1 METVV
6 GPQRSG
12 LMRPEQAAQVV
23 AVAVR
28 APSLHNSQPWLFTLR
43 AGILELRADL
53 ARHLPGTDPDGRQML
68 LSCGAA
74 LFGARLGV
82 RALGYR
88 PHVDLLP
95 EAAEPE
101 LLARLHVGETAP
113 TDSEVGHLLRAVAW
127 RCSLR
132 SGFAAEPLPDGLL
145 TAMRNAA
152 AWERAVLLILDD
164 QGRRRAA
171 AEIVAAADRA
181 QRASTEVA
189 RELAAWTSRRP
200 ADADWVPP
208 WAYPERPAA
217 ADADQFVVRDFT
229 QGSRSRSAG
238 SPAPHPV
245 DDSPTAA
252 PAGHP
257 VAAALLTHSD
267 TPADWL
273 RAGQALHRVL
283 LTASASG
290 VQASLHSQP
299 FGPPDLRRA
308 VRAALTGGAEPQ
320 LLLQFGRPVRP
331 EAVGPATPRRPV
343 ADVLTL
349 V

>member
-1 METVV
+1 MESAV
-6 GPQRSG
+6 GHQRSG
-12 LMRPEQAAQVV
+12 VMRPEQAARVV

-43 AGILELRADL
+43 AGVLELRADSS
-53 ARHLPGTDPDGRQML
+53 RHLPGTDPDGRQML

-74 LFGARLGV
+74 LFGARLGI
-82 RALGYR
+82 RALGHL

-95 EAAEPE
+95 EPGQPE
-101 LLARLHVGETAP
+101 LLARLHIGETAP
-113 TDSEVGHLLRAVAW
+113 TDSEAGCLLRAVAW

-132 SGFAAEPLPDGLL
+132 SGFAAEPLPTGLL
-145 TAMRNAA
+145 NAMRNAA

-164 QGRRRAA
+164 PGRRRTA

-181 QRASTEVA
+181 QRESTDVA

-200 ADADWVPP
+200 ADADGVPP

-217 ADADQFVVRDFT
+217 AGADQFVVRDFA
-229 QGSRSRSAG
+229 QGSRPAG
-238 SPAPHPV
+238 SPAPEPA
-245 DDSPTAA
+245 DSPTGA

-257 VAAALLTHSD
+257 VAAALLTHAD
-267 TPADWL
+267 APADWL

-283 LTASASG
+283 LTAAASG

-308 VRAALTGGAEPQ
+308 VREALTGGAEPQ
-320 LLLQFGRPVRP
+320 LLLQFGRPTGP

-343 ADVLTL
+343 ADVLRL
-349 V
+349 A